1 MDWRET
7 LNLPRT
13 SFPMRADLPR
23 REPEIQGF
31 WERLGLYRKMR
42 ELRRG
47 REKFILHDGPP
58 YANGHIHIGTALNK
72 ILKDFVVRYATLRG
86 YDAPFVPGWD
96 THGLPIELQAIREF
110 GLDRRAISPVE
121 LRERC
126 ADFARRYIP
135 VMTEEFRRL
144 GCLGDW
150 ERPYVTLD
158 PAYEADQLR
167 AFGIMAERGYIYKGL
182 KPVYWC
188 PACET
193 ALAEAE
199 VEFREKESPSIC
211 VFFPLA
217 SDPRGLLPPTSGVVI
232 WTTTPWTLPGNRAVA
247 LNPRGIYVLVR
258 WRDKEG
264 LVAKDLVPRL
274 VSRGA
279 APLEGGEWRGEDLA
293 SAGIRLRHPFLPL
306 EVPLVEA
313 DFVSLGEGTGLVH
326 IAPGHG
332 PEDFELGRE
341 KGFVVAVPVDGRGFL
356 TPEAGLFSGLSVREA
371 DEAIPRHLDREGLL
385 LHRDLLLHQYAHCWR
400 CKNPVI
406 FRATEQWFASV
417 QGFRERALEAI
428 RRVRWIPPWG
438 EVRIANMVAE
448 RTDWC
453 ISRQRHWGVPIPAFY
468 CRGCGE
474 VILRRDT
481 VEEVARV
488 VEREGSNAWYLREP
502 QELVPGLRCP
512 RCGGDSFRKETDT
525 MDVWFDSGT
534 SHLCVLERHPDLR
547 WPADL
552 YLEGSDQH
560 RGWFQ
565 SSLLTAVAVKGEAP
579 YRAVLTH
586 GFVVDGEGRK
596 MSKSLGNVVEPGEVI
611 DRWGADILRL
621 WVASSDY
628 TADVR
633 ISTEILTQ
641 LAEVYR
647 KIRNTLRYLLANL
660 YDYHPREAPSLA
672 ALPELDRFL
681 LHRLKEVERRVR
693 AAYDSFQYHLVYQQL
708 HRFCVHELSSV
719 YLEAVKDRLYC
730 QLPGSRDRRS
740 AQAVLYQAARALLV
754 MLAPILPHT
763 AEEGW
768 QNLPREEGEPP
779 SVHLLSWPEL
789 PGEWEDEELSR
800 RWETILLV
808 REEAMRALE
817 EAKKAGVIRDPLD
830 ARMEVRG
837 EPARELIG
845 LGEELA
851 PFFLVSEVELR
862 PDGGGTAVLAGGY
875 QHPSARFPGLSFLLS
890 SSPWPKCGRCW
901 LRRPT
906 VDEESG
912 LCRRCSSVV
921 EELKARA

>member
-23 REPEIQGF
+23 REPEIQEF
-31 WERLGLYRKMR
+31 WDRITLYRKLR
-42 ELRRG
+42 ELCRG

-96 THGLPIELQAIREF
+96 THGLPIELQAIKEM
-110 GLDRRAISPVE
+110 GIDRRAVSPVE
-121 LRERC
+121 LREKC
-126 ADFARRYIP
+126 AQFARRYIP
-135 VMTEEFRRL
+135 VMTAEFRRL

-150 ERPYVTLD
+150 EHPYVTLD
-158 PAYEADQLR
+158 PAYEAAQLR
-167 AFGIMAERGYIYKGL
+167 AFGVMAEKGYIYKGL

-188 PACET
+188 ATCET

-199 VEFREKESPSIC
+199 VEFREKESPSIY

-217 SDPRGLLPPTSGVVI
+217 SDPRGLLPPGTGAVI

-247 LNPRGIYVLVR
+247 VNPEGIYVPVR
-258 WRDKEG
+258 WKGKEG
-264 LVAKDLVPRL
+264 LVARELLPRL
-274 VSRGA
+274 AALGA
-279 APLEGGEWRGEDLA
+279 SPLEKGEWRGKELA
-293 SAGIRLRHPFLPL
+293 AAGIRLGHPFLPL
-306 EVPLVEA
+306 EVPLLEA
-313 DFVSLGEGTGLVH
+313 DFVSLEEGTGLVH

-332 PEDFELGRE
+332 PEDFELGRARGLE
-341 KGFVVAVPVDGRGFL
+341 VAVPVDGQGVL
-356 TPEAGLFSGLSVREA
+356 TADAGVFAGLSVREA
-371 DEAIPRHLDREGLL
+371 DDLIPRRLEEEGWL
-385 LHRDLLLHQYAHCWR
+385 LHRDRVRHQYAHCWR
-400 CKNPVI
+400 CKNPLL

-417 QGFRERALEAI
+417 EGFRQKALEAI

-438 EVRIANMVAE
+438 ETRIGNMVAE
-448 RTDWC
+448 RADWC

-468 CRGCGE
+468 CRSCGE
-474 VILRRDT
+474 AVLRRDT
-481 VEEVARV
+481 VEAVARV
-488 VEREGSNAWYLREP
+488 VEREGSNAWYLREAE
-502 QELVPGLRCP
+502 ELVPGLRCP
-512 RCGGDSFRKETDT
+512 RCGGESFRKETDT

-534 SHLCVLERHPDLR
+534 SHLCVLERHPELR

-596 MSKSLGNVVEPGEVI
+596 MSKSLGNVVEPKEVI
-611 DRWGADILRL
+611 TRYGADILRL

-628 TADVR
+628 TADIR
-633 ISTEILTQ
+633 ISPEILAQ
-641 LAEVYR
+641 LSEVYR

-660 YDYHPREAPSLA
+660 YDYDPPSSPSFA
-672 ALPELDRFL
+672 GMPELDRFV
-681 LHRLKEVERRVR
+681 LHRLKEVEGKVR

-708 HRFCVHELSSV
+708 HRFCVHELSSI

-730 QLPGSRDRRS
+730 DPPWSSGRRS
-740 AQAVLYQAARALLV
+740 AQSVMYQAARTLLV
-754 MLAPILPHT
+754 LLAPLLPHT
-763 AEEGW
+763 AEDGW
-768 QNLPREEGEPP
+768 QHLPREADDPP

-789 PGEWEDEELSR
+789 PSFWEDQELGR
-800 RWETILLV
+800 RWETILLL

-817 EAKKAGVIRDPLD
+817 EAKKAGAIRDPLE
-830 ARMEVRG
+830 ARLEVEG
-837 EPARELIG
+837 GPAEELRV

-851 PFFLVSEVELR
+851 PFFLVSEVRIGER
-862 PDGGGTAVLAGGY
+862 EGAVFTY
-875 QHPSARFPGLSFLLS
+875 RSSRFPGLELRVSP
-890 SSPWPKCGRCW
+890 SPWPKCRRCW
-901 LRRPT
+901 LRRST
-906 VDEESG
+906 VDEETG

-921 EELKARA
+921 EELRARA

>member
-1 MDWRET
+1 
-7 LNLPRT
+7 
-13 SFPMRADLPR
+13 MRADLPR
-23 REPEIQGF
+23 REPEIQRL
-31 WERLGLYRKMR
+31 WEELGLYRKIR

-58 YANGHIHIGTALNK
+58 YANGHIHMGTALNK
-72 ILKDFVVRYATLRG
+72 ILKDFVIRYATLRG

-96 THGLPIELQAIREF
+96 THGLPIELQAIREL

-121 LRERC
+121 LREKC
-126 ADFARRYIP
+126 AHFARRYIP

-150 ERPYVTLD
+150 EHPYVTLD
-158 PAYEADQLR
+158 PAYEATQLR

-188 PACET
+188 AVCET

-199 VEFREKESPSIC
+199 VEFQEKESPSIY
-211 VFFPLA
+211 VFFPLSA
-217 SDPRGLLPPTSGVVI
+217 DSRAPLPPGSGVVI

-247 LNPRGIYVLVR
+247 ANPEGVYVLVR
-258 WRDKEG
+258 WKGREG
-264 LVAKDLVPRL
+264 LVAKDLLPRL
-274 VSRGA
+274 ASLGA
-279 APLEGGEWRGEDLA
+279 VLLDRGEWRGRELA
-293 SAGIRLRHPFLPL
+293 SAGIRLCHPFLPL
-306 EVPLVEA
+306 EVPLLEA
-313 DFVSLGEGTGLVH
+313 DFVSLQEGTGLVH

-341 KGFVVAVPVDGRGFL
+341 RGLEVAVPVDGQGIL
-356 TPEAGLFSGLSVREA
+356 TPEAGIFSGLNVREA
-371 DEAIPRHLDREGLL
+371 DEAIPRHLEEEGFL
-385 LHRDLLLHQYAHCWR
+385 LHRDRILHQYAHCWR
-400 CKNPVI
+400 CKSPVL

-417 QGFRERALEAI
+417 EGFREKALQAI

-438 EVRIANMVAE
+438 ETRITNMVAE
-448 RTDWC
+448 RADWC

-468 CRGCGE
+468 CRECGE
-474 VILRRDT
+474 TILRRDT
-481 VEEVARV
+481 VEAVARV
-488 VEREGSNAWYLREP
+488 VEKEGTNAWYLREP
-502 QELVPGLRCP
+502 GELVPGLRCP
-512 RCGGDSFRKETDT
+512 RCGGSSFRKETDT

-534 SHLCVLERHPDLR
+534 SHLCVLASHPELR

-596 MSKSLGNVVEPGEVI
+596 MSKSLGNVVEPAEVI
-611 DRWGADILRL
+611 GRWGADILRL

-628 TADVR
+628 TADIRV
-633 ISTEILTQ
+633 SPEILAQ

-660 YDYHPREAPSLA
+660 YDYHPRESPPLSER
-672 ALPELDRFL
+672 PELDRFL
-681 LHRLKEVERRVR
+681 LHRLKEVEARVR
-693 AAYDSFQYHLVYQQL
+693 AAYDSFQYHLVHQHL

-730 QLPGSRDRRS
+730 ELPTSPARRS
-740 AQAVLYQAARALLV
+740 AQATMYQVARALLV

-763 AEEGW
+763 AEEAW
-768 QNLPREEGEPP
+768 QNLPRETEDPP

-789 PGEWEDEELSR
+789 PPEWEDEELAR
-800 RWETILLV
+800 RWETILLL
-808 REEAMRALE
+808 REETMRALE
-817 EAKKAGVIRDPLD
+817 EAKRAGVIRDPLE
-830 ARMEVRG
+830 ARVELRG
-837 EPARELIG
+837 EPAGELG
-845 LGEELA
+845 VLGEELA
-851 PFFLVSEVELR
+851 PFLLVSEAELY
-862 PDGGGTAVLAGGY
+862 PEAAGTAGAPLAGSYG
-875 QHPSARFPGLSFLLS
+875 HRSGRFPDLSLLVSPS
-890 SSPWPKCGRCW
+890 SWPKCGRCW
-901 LRRPT
+901 LRRPG
-906 VDEESG
+906 VDGETG